1 MRNTFI
7 AIAVAVSTASP
18 QAPRAPA
25 PTTTTANDAATRRA
39 EAAANRAEIA
49 AAGGNKDA
57 DVMIENMK
65 TYASNCAEAYFRTKS
80 GTFKSLALLSNGLG
94 ECQFLTLNNTLPG
107 VVADKKIMDRYIEI
121 DNLPTRAEQD
131 KEIETESA
139 TIIGTMFGIRDIVT
153 NILWAELAKH
163 CTYLGG
169 KNETSEVSYK

>member
-1 MRNTFI
+1 MKTHLI
-7 AIAVAVSTASP
+7 AAAALAGIIAASP
-18 QAPRAPA
+18 AAAAPA
-25 PTTTTANDAATRRA
+25 TTTANDAATRRA

-80 GTFKSLALLSNGLG
+80 GTFKSLALLSGGLG

-169 KNETSEVSYK
+169 KNETSEVSCK